1 MIRKEV
7 RTMKKFITGSIAAL
21 LAVAV
26 MIPTTAMAASSTT
39 QDDSPVPKSSYV
51 EVSAN
56 SDTNAA
62 LTAEEKATLNKA
74 YDELKLL
81 FDELDT
87 LYDDEGNLKSGSEQ
101 KAAELE
107 SRIDA
112 ISDSIA
118 DIEDKA
124 YFAEL
129 SASLS
134 DEEIATLKKA
144 YDELEPLFDELD
156 TLYDDEGN
164 LKSGSEQKAAE
175 LESRIEAIYD
185 SIADIEEK
193 AFFADLYTGLSDEEI
208 GTKAYDELD
217 ALFDE
222 LDTLYDDEGNVK
234 SGSEQKA
241 AELESRIA
249 DLCAS
254 LSNEKMEI
262 FTFTD

>member
-1 MIRKEV
+1 
-7 RTMKKFITGSIAAL
+7 MKKFITGSIAAL

-118 DIEDKA
+118 DIEEKA

>member
-118 DIEDKA
+118 DIEEKA

>member
-1 MIRKEV
+1 
-7 RTMKKFITGSIAAL
+7 MKKFITGSIAAV
-21 LAVAV
+21 LAVAA
-26 MIPTTAMAASSTT
+26 MIPTMAMAASSTT

-62 LTAEEKATLNKA
+62 LTAEENATLNKA
-74 YDELKLL
+74 YDEL
-81 FDELDT
+81 EL
-87 LYDDEGNLKSGSEQ
+87 
-101 KAAELE
+101 
-107 SRIDA
+107 
-112 ISDSIA
+112 
-118 DIEDKA
+118 
-124 YFAEL
+124 
-129 SASLS
+129 
-134 DEEIATLKKA
+134 
-144 YDELEPLFDELD
+144 LFDELD

-193 AFFADLYTGLSDEEI
+193 AFFAELSASLSDEEI
-208 GTKAYDELD
+208 ETLNKAYDELD

>member
-1 MIRKEV
+1 
-7 RTMKKFITGSIAAL
+7 MKKFITGSIAAL

-62 LTAEEKATLNKA
+62 LTAEENATLNKA